1 MNEEYIE
8 NKFKPLLTMKNLKHL
23 YIKVEF
29 LIKLNKFKHFL
40 NDFLFRLCYLR
51 YLYIQ
56 GEHHFL
62 DPNVRVWIEVATY
75 HSNFLFEQLSFL
87 HSLDKQECFFDLNE
101 FEFSKDCLSDEQIV
115 GMTLTHIIENK
126 SPLFLDYAEY
136 IKKTFDVLQEKGF
149 TQNYPTIAQV
159 RR

>member
-1 MNEEYIE
+1 MAADY
-8 NKFKPLLTMKNLKHL
+8 
-23 YIKVEF
+23 
-29 LIKLNKFKHFL
+29 
-40 NDFLFRLCYLR
+40 
-51 YLYIQ
+51 
-56 GEHHFL
+56 
-62 DPNVRVWIEVATY
+62 
-75 HSNFLFEQLSFL
+75 SNFLFEQLSFL